1 MAVSR
6 NVLVTGGA
14 GFIGIHVI
22 EELQRRG
29 HTAFVFDNL
38 SFARR
43 SLVPVPESQFM
54 QGDIR
59 DAAAVT
65 AAFSKFA
72 PDVVIHLAAIHF
84 IPYCNAHPYEAADVN
99 IRGTMNVLDA
109 AAARPGLTHVL
120 FASTA
125 AVYPVSDDP
134 LTETSPTGP
143 LDIYGLTKL
152 TGERL
157 CHEFFLH
164 GATPTTVVRFFNAFG
179 TKETNPHLIPEI
191 HKQVLGGARRLALG
205 NLAPKR
211 DFIHTTDM
219 AKALTGLV
227 EAGGRGYDTFNLGS
241 GSEYSVTDVVE
252 AFSRAIGEELVIDV
266 DPARVRKV
274 ERMHL
279 LADASKLAGFLGW
292 KPLVSLD
299 EGIAELA
306 RETRAYDQYDA

>member
-1 MAVSR
+1 MADSQR
-6 NVLVTGGA
+6 ILVTGGA
-14 GFIGIHVI
+14 GFIGIHVV

-29 HTAFVFDNL
+29 HTAFVYDNL

-43 SLVPVPESQFM
+43 SLVPVPESRFM

-59 DAAAVT
+59 DPAGLS
-65 AAFSKFA
+65 AAFERFA
-72 PDVVIHLAAIHF
+72 PEVVIHLAAIHF

-109 AAARPGLTHVL
+109 AAAHTGVAHVL

-125 AVYPVSDDP
+125 AVYPISDDP
-134 LTETSPTGP
+134 LTEMSPIGP

-152 TGERL
+152 SGERL
-157 CHEFFLH
+157 CHEFFLRS
-164 GATPTTVVRFFNAFG
+164 GKPTTVVRFFNAFG

-191 HKQVLGGARRLALG
+191 HKQVIGGARRLALG
-205 NLAPKR
+205 NLEPKR

-219 AKALTGLV
+219 AKALAGLV
-227 EAGGRGYDTFNLGS
+227 ERGGNGYDTFNLGS
-241 GSEYSVTDVVE
+241 GIEYSVTDVVE
-252 AFSRAIGEELVIDV
+252 AFSRAIGEELLIEV

-279 LADASKLAGFLGW
+279 LADASKLSRFLGW
-292 KPLVSLD
+292 KPLVGLD

-306 RETRAYDQYDA
+306 METRAYDHYEA

>member
-1 MAVSR
+1 MADPR
-6 NVLVTGGA
+6 KILVTGGA
-14 GFIGIHVI
+14 GFIGIHVV

-29 HTAFVFDNL
+29 HTAFVYDNL

-43 SLVPVPESQFM
+43 SLVPVPDSRFM
-54 QGDIR
+54 RGDIR
-59 DAAAVT
+59 DLSQLET
-65 AAFSKFA
+65 AFDRFV

-109 AAARPGLTHVL
+109 AAMRTGMAHVL

-125 AVYPVSDDP
+125 AVYPIADGP
-134 LTETSPTGP
+134 LSEESPTGP

-157 CHEFFLH
+157 CREYFLRS
-164 GATPTTVVRFFNAFG
+164 GKPTTVVRFFNAFG

-219 AKALTGLV
+219 AKALAGLV
-227 EAGGRGYDTFNLGS
+227 EAAPAGYDIYNLGS
-241 GSEYSVTDVVE
+241 GAEYSVTDVVD
-252 AFSRAIGEELVIDV
+252 AFSRALGEKLVIDV

-279 LADASKLAGFLGW
+279 LADVSKLKAFTGW
-292 KPLVSLD
+292 APKVSLQ
-299 EGIAELA
+299 EGIRTLV
-306 RETRAYDQYDA
+306 REGA